1 MTEYKIERAAVI
13 GAGTMGAAIAAHLA
27 NAGIRVRLLDIAPS
41 ELSDQEQAAG
51 LSLSD
56 PQVRNRIVRE
66 GWERCLKAKPANLFS
81 AKRAKLVTLGNL
93 EDDFDSL
100 TEADWIIE
108 AVVERLAIKQPLME
122 RLEGVRRANAIIS
135 TNTSGLPIASIS
147 EGRSQEFLEHFL
159 GTHFFNP
166 PRYLKLLELIPG
178 EHTKPEILAAIE
190 QFAIDRLGKGVIRC
204 KDTPN
209 FIANRLFSIV
219 NSYTLDFSFEKGYTI
234 EEVDRLTGPL
244 IGRPKTATFRLLD
257 LVGLDVMGDVRGHLY
272 PALEGDPF
280 REVLASERN
289 EAAVAGA
296 VERGWLGRKSGQGF
310 YKRVEG
316 EDGPEFWWLD
326 PESFEYQPPSTPR
339 FDSVGK
345 HKDVDDPGERLK
357 LLAAEDDRAAEFLW
371 ATTSF
376 GFRYAASLVPQV
388 APDLLSIDRAMKWGF
403 MHELGPFELWDAM
416 GVAEVVERIE
426 TDGETVADWVTQMLG
441 EGHASFYQREAGIP
455 VGYYDPRAG
464 EYVPIP
470 EDPKQI
476 SIERLKADGKELA
489 GNDSASLIDMG
500 DGVLLLEFHSPAANA
515 LDPDILELAAQAMET
530 LAEPTWQAMVVGNQG
545 KHFCAGANIFTMA
558 VAAQQGDLELIDQA
572 VRQAQSLFQRMRAS
586 RKPIVVAP
594 FSMALAG
601 GTEVVLASSRVV
613 AAAESYIGL
622 IEMGVGLIPAGT
634 GTKEMMRR
642 LLGPVMQTDNADV
655 LPHLQRVFEL
665 IALAKV
671 SESAEQAREMG
682 FLRESDRIVMN
693 SDHLL
698 FEAKRTAL
706 ELAEAGYQPEP
717 SDGVWAAGRDVQA
730 DLKMLVWALQEGNY
744 ASEHDG
750 LIARKLARVLSG
762 GDLSGPGW
770 VPDQYILD
778 LEREAFVELAAE
790 PKTQERMWHMLQHRK
805 PLRN

>member
-1 MTEYKIERAAVI
+1 MNYKIEQAAVI

-27 NAGIRVRLLDIAPS
+27 NAGVRVRLLDITPR
-41 ELSDQEQAAG
+41 ELTEQETAKG
-51 LSLSD
+51 LTLAD
-56 PQVRNRIVRE
+56 PQVRNRIVRQ
-66 GWERCLKAKPANLFS
+66 GWERCLVSKPANLMS
-81 AKRAKLVTLGNL
+81 DRRAKLVRLGNL
-93 EDDFDSL
+93 VDDFDTL
-100 TEADWIIE
+100 AEADWIIE
-108 AVVERLAIKQPLME
+108 AVVERLEVKQPLME
-122 RLEGVRRANAIIS
+122 RFDAVRRADSIVS
-135 TNTSGLPIASIS
+135 TNTSGLPVAEIS
-147 EGRSQEFLEHFL
+147 AGRSDEFQQHFL

-178 EHTKPEILAAIE
+178 AHTKPEIVDTIE
-190 QFAIDRLGKGVIRC
+190 QFATERLGKGVIRC

-219 NSYTLDFSFEKGYTI
+219 NSFTLDYSFEHGYTV
-234 EEVDRLTGPL
+234 EEVDRMTGPV

-289 EAAVAGA
+289 EAAIGGA

-316 EDGPEFWWLD
+316 DEGPEFWWLD
-326 PESFEYQPPSTPR
+326 PDSLEYQPPAKPR
-339 FDSVGK
+339 FESVGK
-345 HKDVDDPGERLK
+345 HKEVDEVGERLK
-357 LLAAEDDRAAEFLW
+357 LLVGEDDRAAQFLW
-371 ATTSF
+371 DTTAF
-376 GFRYAASLVPQV
+376 TFRYAAHLVPAV

-403 MHELGPFELWDAM
+403 MHEAGPFELWDAI
-416 GVAEVVERIE
+416 GVAEAVERIE
-426 TDGETVADWVTQMLG
+426 AGSESVADWVVQMLDR
-441 EGHASFYQREAGIP
+441 GHDSFYQRQDGIP
-455 VGYYDPRAG
+455 VGYYDPAIG
-464 EYVPIP
+464 DYQPIP
-470 EDPKQI
+470 EDPKHV
-476 SIERLKADGKELA
+476 SIERLKAEGKQLA

-500 DGVLLLEFHSPAANA
+500 DGVLLFEFHSPAANA
-515 LDPDILELAAQAMET
+515 LDPDILKLAGEALDT
-530 LAEPTWQAMVVGNQG
+530 LAGPMWSAMVVGNQG

-558 VAAQQGDLELIDQA
+558 VAAQQGDLDMIDQA
-572 VRQAQSLFQRMRAS
+572 IRQAQSLFQRMRAS
-586 RKPIVVAP
+586 RKPVVVAP

-601 GTEVVLASSRVV
+601 GAEVVLAGSRVV

-642 LLGPVMQTDNADV
+642 LLGPVMQTENADV

-671 SESAEQAREMG
+671 SESAEQARELG

-706 ELAEAGYQPEP
+706 QMAQAGYQPEP
-717 SDGVWAAGRDVQA
+717 ADGVWAAGRDALA
-730 DLKMLVWALQEGNY
+730 DLKMAVWAMQQANY

-750 LIARKLARVLSG
+750 VVARKLARVLTG
-762 GDLSGPGW
+762 GDVSGPDW
-770 VPDQYILD
+770 VPEQYVLD